1 MDDENVTPSLPAR
14 LGAVSRSLAAALAVA
29 VEHVCAALL
38 AAMIVVVL
46 LSVAF
51 RYVLEAPLAWS
62 EELAKLLMLWIVFL
76 GASAGIQ
83 RGEHVTID
91 FLLQR
96 LSAWAATA
104 VDLAYRAL
112 ALVFLGVVLWF
123 GWSLMIRVGTV
134 ARFPGLGWT
143 EVWRYAAAPV
153 GAALMIAQLVLG
165 GVARL
170 TPEGGRGHAGV
181 RGPSRAFPSP
191 TWGGIGRGVDE

>member
-1 MDDENVTPSLPAR
+1 MGGGNVQTPFCSR
-14 LGAVSRSLAAALAVA
+14 LGEGSRTVAAALAAA
-29 VEHVCAALL
+29 VENVCAGLL
-38 AAMIVVVL
+38 AAMTAVIL
-46 LSVAF
+46 LGVAF

-62 EELAKLLMLWIVFL
+62 EEMAKLLMLWIVFL

-96 LSAWAATA
+96 FPAWAATA

-112 ALVFLGVVLWF
+112 GVVFLGVVLWF
-123 GWSLMIRVGTV
+123 GWSLVMTVGTV
-134 ARFPGLGWT
+134 AHFPGLGWP

-153 GAALMIAQLVLG
+153 GAALMIVQLVLG

-170 TPEGGRGHAGV
+170 APSPES
-181 RGPSRAFPSP
+181 SRASRSP
-191 TWGGIGRGVDE
+191 AGL